1 MADLINDAIRA
12 YVARASRACAEMAD
26 DSADIAELRGRPL
39 ADGPA

>member
-26 DSADIAELRGRPL
+26 DSADIAL
-39 ADGPA
+39 AEPTERR